1 MRDYRAMELLGIVGG
16 FFILLVALWGVRV
29 GITVVFGFRPTMWW
43 IRSLV
48 TLVDVACVCWM
59 LAALW
64 TSMPLSIVMRRGLML
79 LNTGL
84 LIAFGDAIA
93 RITDWIDC
101 QTDQPRKAINLREPG
116 DLQAVRSSDR
126 LRSA

>member
-1 MRDYRAMELLGIVGG
+1 MELLGLFGG
-16 FFILLVALWGVRV
+16 FLVLLVALWGVRV
-29 GITVVFGFRPTMWW
+29 GIAVVFGLRPTTRW
-43 IRSLV
+43 IRCIV
-48 TLVDVACVCWM
+48 TFVDLACVCWM

-64 TSMPLSIVMRRGLML
+64 TSTPLGIIMRRSLML
-79 LNTGL
+79 LDAGL
-84 LIAFGDAIA
+84 LIASGDAIA

-101 QTDQPRKAINLREPG
+101 QTDQPRKTINLGEPG

>member
-1 MRDYRAMELLGIVGG
+1 MELLGIVGG
-16 FFILLVALWGVRV
+16 LLVLVAALWGVRV
-29 GITVVFGFRPTMWW
+29 GIAVVFGFRPTTRW
-43 IRSLV
+43 IRFIC
-48 TLVDVACVCWM
+48 TFVDVACVCWI

-64 TSMPLSIVMRRGLML
+64 TSTPLGILMRRSLML
-79 LNTGL
+79 LNAGL

-101 QTDQPRKAINLREPG
+101 QTDRPGRTKNLKEPG

-126 LRSA
+126 LRSV